1 MQGTTQAYKTTHSM
15 HWKKKMR
22 NKKLKEA
29 LSTLVVLKLERE
41 ITCSLVTFL
50 LMFLQDDEMKREAD
64 AVLSEVTRRQS
75 DGRRQI
81 ALLEAL
87 QKLHQ
92 ARIQTLE
99 GRGSKLTAE
108 DLKDSDHSELV
119 FGEGGARFSLSVFL
133 LSLFKVFYFVSYYSI
148 ILLLFAFQ
156 VNC

>member
-1 MQGTTQAYKTTHSM
+1 MLGTIRAQKSAHSI
-15 HWKKKMR
+15 HREKKIE
-22 NKKLKEA
+22 NKKLKET
-29 LSTLVVLKLERE
+29 LSTEIVLKLTRY
-41 ITCSLVTFL
+41 SLHSHIMFL
-50 LMFLQDDEMKREAD
+50 LMFLQDDEMKKEAD

-99 GRGSKLTAE
+99 GRGSKLSAQ

-119 FGEGGARFSLSVFL
+119 FGKIVLDFHCFVFFY
-133 LSLFKVFYFVSYYSI
+133 LSLFKVLTLYLVTLSCCYQ
-148 ILLLFAFQ
+148 LLFR
-156 VNC
+156 